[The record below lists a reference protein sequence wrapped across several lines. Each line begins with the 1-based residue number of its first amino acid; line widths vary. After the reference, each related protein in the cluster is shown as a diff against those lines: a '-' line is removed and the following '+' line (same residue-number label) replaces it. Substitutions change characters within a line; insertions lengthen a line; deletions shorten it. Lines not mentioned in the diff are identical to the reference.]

1 MQIGEIWP
9 FLLPGVLLQL
19 LMQILCIAESVR
31 EDNRKPF
38 HRVLYILSIAIFG
51 LAAIAF
57 HLLRVKRHRPKIP
70 LPPKWKGLAVS
81 QIRAF
86 SAAACLS
93 SDGTHMLAE
102 NVGTRCTSF
111 GLAAINLFSHNA
123 AV

>member
-57 HLLRVKRHRPKIP
+57 HLLRVKKT
-70 LPPKWKGLAVS
+70 PPKDTTTAEVERASRLTNKG
-81 QIRAF
+81 IF
-86 SAAACLS
+86 FCCCL
-93 SDGTHMLAE
+93 L
-102 NVGTRCTSF
+102 
-111 GLAAINLFSHNA
+111 IK
-123 AV
+123 